1 MAVLIRPEPFAP
13 WSTLGAFEEER
24 LRGSTRIGATACFL
38 GSMRDFNAG
47 TGVSAMTLEHYP
59 GMTERELEKIID
71 EARER
76 WALEEVLIVHRVGRI
91 EPAEPIVLT
100 AVWSAHRK
108 EAFEACR
115 FLMEALKSRAPFWK
129 QETLEDGERRW
140 VEENT
145 PGY

>member
-13 WSTLGAFEEER
+13 WSTLAAFEEEHLCESR
-24 LRGSTRIGATACFL
+24 RIGAAACFL
-38 GSMRDFNAG
+38 GSMRDFNED
-47 TGVSAMTLEHYP
+47 TSVSAMTLEHYP

-71 EARER
+71 EARAR
-76 WALEEVLIVHRVGRI
+76 WPLEQTLIVHRVGRI
-91 EPAEPIVLT
+91 EPGEPIVLT

-140 VEENT
+140 VEKNT